1 MEKLK
6 VIEINGVEYLVA
18 EETVPEPVEFRLY
31 YKNDGS
37 VDFYTCDKPE
47 GNYIIIDTNTF
58 SEMRYDIRVID
69 GKIVKI
75 IPGMTVTK
83 LKPNDSDGQP
93 TAKSDISVVVNS
105 DYTDQQKWKLH
116 THEL

>member
-1 MEKLK
+1 MERLK

-31 YKNDGS
+31 YKENGS
-37 VDFYTCDKPE
+37 VDFYTCEKPA
-47 GNYIIIDTNTF
+47 GNYIVIDKNTF
-58 SEMRYDIRVID
+58 AEMRYDIKIID
-69 GKIVKI
+69 GKITRIV
-75 IPGMTVTK
+75 PGMTISK
-83 LKPNDSDGQP
+83 LKPDNDGQS
-93 TAKSDISVVVNS
+93 TANADVSVIVNN

>member
-1 MEKLK
+1 MERFK

-31 YKNDGS
+31 YKDDGS
-37 VDFYTCDKPE
+37 VNFYTCEKPE
-47 GNYIIIDTNTF
+47 GNFIIVDKNVF
-58 SEMRYDIRVID
+58 SEMRQDIKVID

-75 IPGMTVTK
+75 VPGMTIAK
-83 LKPNDSDGQP
+83 LKPDNEGQS
-93 TAKSDISVVVNS
+93 TASSDISVIVNS

-116 THEL
+116 KHEL

>member
-31 YKNDGS
+31 YKDDGS
-37 VDFYTCDKPE
+37 VEFYTCDKPI
-47 GNYIIIDTNTF
+47 GNFIVIDKNTF
-58 SEMRYDIRVID
+58 AEMRYDIRVVE

-75 IPGMTVTK
+75 VPGMTVSK
-83 LKPNDSDGQP
+83 LKPDVEGQS
-93 TAKSDISVVVNS
+93 TAKTDISVVVNS
-105 DYTDQQKWKLH
+105 DYAEQQKWKLH

>member
-1 MEKLK
+1 MERLK

-18 EETVPEPVEFRLY
+18 EETIVEPVEFRLY
-31 YKNDGS
+31 YRDDGS

-47 GNYIIIDTNTF
+47 GNYIIIDKNTF
-58 SEMRYDIRVID
+58 SEMRYDIRVIE

-75 IPGMTVTK
+75 VPGMTFSK
-83 LKPNDSDGQP
+83 LKPADEGQS
-93 TAKSDISVVVNS
+93 TAKTDISVVVNS

>member
-1 MEKLK
+1 MERLK

-31 YKNDGS
+31 YKDDGS
-37 VDFYTCDKPE
+37 VDFYTCDKPD
-47 GNYIIIDTNTF
+47 GKFILIDKNTF
-58 SEMRYDIRVID
+58 AEMRYDIKVVD
-69 GKIVKI
+69 GKIVKVV
-75 IPGMTVTK
+75 PGMTVSK
-83 LKPNDSDGQP
+83 LKPDDEGQS
-93 TAKSDISVVVNS
+93 TAKTDISVVVNS